1 MKNLRA
7 EKIRS
12 VMKRNRRMK
21 SPLREKE
28 GRKHMT
34 RLRRRESGVRTMKEC
49 ARRAITENA
58 EDRALDELMWNVM
71 ALFAGHA
78 FRTAK
83 GLSFTYSIRGN
94 EMFVDRK
101 DKSITRATV
110 NLAARTAL
118 RLQRECGVVKGPK
131 KLGTF
136 GASYLYPVLIRIG
149 VILPPKQV
157 ALPLDTLLGTRKT

>member
-7 EKIRS
+7 KEIRS
-12 VMKRNRRMK
+12 AIKCSRRIK
-21 SPLREKE
+21 TPLREKE
-28 GRKHMT
+28 GRKHMV
-34 RLRRRESGVRTMKEC
+34 RLRRRESSVRVLKEC

-58 EDRALDELMWNVM
+58 ENEMLDELMWNVM

-78 FRTAK
+78 FRTAR
-83 GLSFTYSIRGN
+83 GLSFAYSVRGN

-118 RLQRECGVVKGPK
+118 RLQRECGIVKGPK

-136 GASYLYPVLIRIG
+136 GASYLYPVFIRIG
-149 VILPPKQV
+149 VILPPRQV
-157 ALPLDTLLGTRKT
+157 AFSLDALLGIRKS